1 MNVGLFFGSFNPI
14 HIGHLII
21 GNYVAEE
28 MPLDQVW
35 YVVSPQSPFK
45 KKNRLLNEYDRL
57 RMVELAIEDNYKL
70 QASNVEFKMP
80 KPSYTI
86 DTLAH
91 LSDLFPSYHFTLLMG
106 SDNLKS
112 LHKWK
117 NYELILRDY
126 KIVVYKRSG
135 SEDHPLF
142 QNPAVSVLDKTPLL
156 NISSTFIRR
165 MIKEGKSIKYIVPAP
180 VEKYIDEMG
189 LYK

>member
-1 MNVGLFFGSFNPI
+1 MKVGLFFGSFNPI

-21 GNYVAEE
+21 GNYVVEE

-45 KKNRLLNEYDRL
+45 KKDRLLNEYDRL
-57 RMVELAIEDNYKL
+57 RMVELATQDNYKL
-70 QASNVEFKMP
+70 QSSNVEFNMP

-91 LSDLFPSYHFTLLMG
+91 LSDLFPSYQFTLLMG

-112 LHKWK
+112 LPKWK
-117 NYELILRDY
+117 NYELILRNY

-135 SEDHPLF
+135 SLDHPLF
-142 QNPAVSVLDKTPLL
+142 NDPSVRILDNTPLL

-165 MIKEGKSIKYIVPAP
+165 MIKEGNSIKYIVPEP

>member
-1 MNVGLFFGSFNPI
+1 MKVGLFFGSFNPI

-21 GNYVAEE
+21 GNYVVEE

-45 KKNRLLNEYDRL
+45 KKDRLLNEYDRL
-57 RMVELAIEDNYKL
+57 RMVELATRDNYKL
-70 QASNVEFKMP
+70 QASNVEFNMP

-91 LSDLFPSYHFTLLMG
+91 LSDLFPSYQFTLLMG

-112 LHKWK
+112 LPKWK
-117 NYELILRDY
+117 NYELILKNY
-126 KIVVYKRSG
+126 QIVVYKRSG
-135 SEDHPLF
+135 SLDHPLF
-142 QNPAVSVLDKTPLL
+142 NDPAVRILDNTPLL

-165 MIKEGKSIKYIVPAP
+165 MIKEGKSIKYIVPEA